1 MVGIFAWTSHL
12 LLRDF
17 NSMIFWRNNKNGM
30 RVQLYVSQVF
40 AGPKKGRSSTTN
52 LAKVIEM
59 GWTSRALK
67 LMVRNILTKLLEVK
81 GIGLDYV
88 AW

>member
-17 NSMIFWRNNKNGM
+17 NSMIFGRNNKNGM
-30 RVQLYVSQVF
+30 RVQLCVSQVF
-40 AGPKKGRSSTTN
+40 AGQKKGQSTTN

-59 GWTSRALK
+59 GWTRRALK

>member
-1 MVGIFAWTSHL
+1 MVCESNFTFHKFL
-12 LLRDF
+12 PD
-17 NSMIFWRNNKNGM
+17 
-30 RVQLYVSQVF
+30 Q
-40 AGPKKGRSSTTN
+40 KKGRSSTTN

-59 GWTSRALK
+59 GWSGRALK

>member
-1 MVGIFAWTSHL
+1 MVCESNFAFHKFL
-12 LLRDF
+12 PY
-17 NSMIFWRNNKNGM
+17 
-30 RVQLYVSQVF
+30 Q
-40 AGPKKGRSSTTN
+40 KKGRSSITN

-59 GWTSRALK
+59 GWTGRALK

>member
-1 MVGIFAWTSHL
+1 M
-12 LLRDF
+12 LRFHKFLTD
-17 NSMIFWRNNKNGM
+17 
-30 RVQLYVSQVF
+30 Q
-40 AGPKKGRSSTTN
+40 KKGRRSTN

-59 GWTSRALK
+59 GWTGSKALK